1 MAVRDLSLDELERL
15 RGRLQDL
22 ESELKQHEARA
33 GFCAN
38 NRVRASFGKRCD
50 ECEAKLA
57 AVRDEMHKVYDE
69 MAELVRQ
76 RPVLFPFR
84 PRL

>member
-38 NRVRASFGKRCD
+38 NRVRASFGKRC
-50 ECEAKLA
+50 E
-57 AVRDEMHKVYDE
+57 VRL
-69 MAELVRQ
+69 LVRNL
-76 RPVLFPFR
+76 V
-84 PRL
+84 